1 MGLVLQSRQH
11 PGRMWNYGEGAEE
24 IHQDAVWI
32 GPNPGHCYCGHRWK
46 CHGKSRHEG
55 HGTLGTKAIQRQCRR
70 RMTCP
75 SPAEISKAKA
85 IMSMPPLTKALSLDD
100 LLKKCIQ
107 SFDMDGSLRCSSETV
122 NVTLMTHCWII
133 PSSEFAYKLLEL
145 YRDAPGEKPRQ
156 LRVKICHLVRYWISH
171 YSVAFTTDAGLED
184 VMLQFWELVRSEGEE
199 SQCHLIDTS
208 NIHTQ
213 DWTRKYTLLQTPNN
227 NKKRKVSLLFDHL
240 EPSELAEHLS
250 YLEFKCFCRLSYLD
264 YRSYTVSG
272 CVRENPALERAVSLV
287 NGISQWVQLMILN
300 RPTPAQRAEVFTKFI
315 HVAQKLRLLQ
325 NFNTLMAV
333 IGGLCHSAIS
343 RLKETSSYL
352 SQDVSKALNEM
363 TELLS
368 SCSNYNNYRRVFSEC
383 TGFKIPILGVHLK
396 DLVSLNEAL
405 PDYIEDKKIN
415 LSKLQQLYSRI
426 SELTQIQSCTPPF
439 EANKDLVHLLTL
451 SLDLYYTEDEIYELS
466 YTKEPRTHRAVT
478 FPACKPPVV
487 VDWASG
493 VAPKLDALTISKHVR
508 QMVDSV
514 FKNYDLDQDG
524 YISQE
529 EFEKIAASFPFSVF
543 SFNKDRK
550 ELISREEIT
559 TYFLRGSSIC
569 SKLPLGFLHNFQE
582 NTYKKPT
589 FCDNCTG
596 FLWGVIKQGYRC
608 QDCGINCHKQCRDTV
623 MLECRKRSKVEQ
635 GHITPSSVTATP
647 NRSHGTAGTDV
658 FMYPHADGGDQGQEH
673 SEAPQRKPSVVSR
686 FTQTEWP
693 LADTVRGSRKPAREG
708 SGVKHS
714 TPPHQHDNELEMQ
727 QQRPREV
734 EQAGSEPEGFHCL
747 GSRVGILTP
756 VYSSRSG
763 SSTLLHHRPGLNLAL
778 SQRNQLAKENE
789 HLHKLKVGLEE
800 ENSRLLHQVSALQEQ
815 LKSLGGTPAP
825 LRPPAVTLILQQM
838 DDLHVQRDSKI

>member
-1 MGLVLQSRQH
+1 MRGRQAGETAFSH
-11 PGRMWNYGEGAEE
+11 FIPGGFEDFARMNRR
-24 IHQDAVWI
+24 DSK
-32 GPNPGHCYCGHRWK
+32 RK
-46 CHGKSRHEG
+46 TRHEYQS
-55 HGTLGTKAIQRQCRR
+55 TLGTKVSQRQCRR

-85 IMSMPPLTKALSLDD
+85 IMSISPLTKALSLDE

-107 SFDMDGSLRCSSETV
+107 SFDVDGNLRCGSETV
-122 NVTLMTHCWII
+122 NVTLMMHIWII
-133 PSSEFAYKLLEL
+133 PSSEFAHRLLVL
-145 YRDAPGEKPRQ
+145 YRDAPGEKQ
-156 LRVKICHLVRYWISH
+156 VQFRVKICHFVRYWITH
-171 YSVAFTTDAGLED
+171 YPVVFTVDSKLED
-184 VMLQFWELVRSEGEE
+184 VMAQFLELVRREGEE
-199 SQCHLIDTS
+199 SHCRLIDTS
-208 NIHTQ
+208 NIHMQ
-213 DWTRKYTLLQTPNN
+213 DWTRKYTLHSTPNN

-240 EPSELAEHLS
+240 EPTELAEHLS

-264 YRSYTVSG
+264 YRSYTVCG

-352 SQDVSKALNEM
+352 SQDVTKALNEM

-368 SCSNYNNYRRVFSEC
+368 SCSNYGNYRRVFSEC

-405 PDYIEDKKIN
+405 PDFIEDKKIN

-426 SELTQIQSCTPPF
+426 TELTQIQNCTPPF

-466 YTKEPRTHRAVT
+466 YTKEPRTHRTVT
-478 FPACKPPVV
+478 VPPCKPPVV

-493 VAPKLDALTISKHVR
+493 VAPKLDALTISKHV
-508 QMVDSV
+508 QQLVDSV
-514 FKNYDLDQDG
+514 FKNYDHDQDG

-543 SFNKDRK
+543 IFDKDRK

-559 TYFLRGSSIC
+559 AYFLRGSSIC
-569 SKLPLGFLHNFQE
+569 SKLSLGFLHNFQE

-623 MLECRKRSKVEQ
+623 MLECRKRSKSDHTLQ
-635 GHITPSSVTATP
+635 GPTTPSVSTATLP
-647 NRSHGTAGTDV
+647 RGQSAGGDADI
-658 FMYPHADGGDQGQEH
+658 FMYPHMDSAEH
-673 SEAPQRKPSVVSR
+673 SHNGKDHAIVVLSHLDQMMPVQRKPAVADSS
-686 FTQTEWP
+686 TQTEAP
-693 LADTVRGSRKPAREG
+693 CPGADSAAGRPASGASTRRRLVDDKDLELHRQAQRLHEAEERRDQLETENETLRKLKDTLAEENARL
-708 SGVKHS
+708 VC
-714 TPPHQHDNELEMQ
+714 QLNALQ
-727 QQRPREV
+727 QQLDDLKGRRE
-734 EQAGSEPEGFHCL
+734 PL
-747 GSRVGILTP
+747 GQPT
-756 VYSSRSG
+756 
-763 SSTLLHHRPGLNLAL
+763 
-778 SQRNQLAKENE
+778 
-789 HLHKLKVGLEE
+789 
-800 ENSRLLHQVSALQEQ
+800 
-815 LKSLGGTPAP
+815 
-825 LRPPAVTLILQQM
+825 VTLILEQM
-838 DDLHVQRDSKI
+838 DNMHVQRDSKI